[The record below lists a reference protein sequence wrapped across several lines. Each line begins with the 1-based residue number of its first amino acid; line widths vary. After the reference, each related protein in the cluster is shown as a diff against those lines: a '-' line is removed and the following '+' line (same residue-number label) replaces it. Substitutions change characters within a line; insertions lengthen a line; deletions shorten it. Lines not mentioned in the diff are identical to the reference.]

1 MFHLPL
7 RGNQISMEPR
17 VRLLRARMMERGQGV
32 RPRRSS
38 QTAEALSA
46 PTTATTIATTN
57 LKPLLQPPEHP
68 VVSCQTFPRLAVN

>member
-46 PTTATTIATTN
+46 PTYRRRT
-57 LKPLLQPPEHP
+57 LQPTYSHYCILQ
-68 VVSCQTFPRLAVN
+68 SRS

>member
-17 VRLLRARMMERGQGV
+17 VRLLRTRMMERGQGV

-46 PTTATTIATTN
+46 PTYRRR
-57 LKPLLQPPEHP
+57 PLQLTYGHYCILL
-68 VVSCQTFPRLAVN
+68 SRS